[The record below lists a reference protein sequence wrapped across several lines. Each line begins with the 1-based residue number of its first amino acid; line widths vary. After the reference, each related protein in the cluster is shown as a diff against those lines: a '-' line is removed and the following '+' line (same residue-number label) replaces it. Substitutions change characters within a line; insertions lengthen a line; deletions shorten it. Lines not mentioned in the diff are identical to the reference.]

1 MSKNHVHILTMGGTI
16 EFFDPDYDVIRD
28 LMKLDSSIE
37 HYFSSIIKPHFTW
50 NVELITQKDSRDLQL
65 EDRMKLQTTIE
76 QSPHDRILVT
86 HGTFTMA
93 ETAQFI
99 EKSLP
104 EGKTVVFTGSMIPIA
119 GFTSSDAG
127 FNIGFAIASMDSLRP
142 GVYLSMNGGVFSSD
156 EVSKNRDLFRFE

>member
-1 MSKNHVHILTMGGTI
+1 MSNHIHIIKMGGTI

-28 LMKLDSSIE
+28 MMNLDSSIE
-37 HYFSSIIKPHFTW
+37 YYFSNIIKPHFTW
-50 NVELITQKDSRDLQL
+50 STDLVTQKDSRELVL
-65 EDRMKLQTTIE
+65 EDRMKLKDVIE
-76 QSPHDRILVT
+76 QSPHQKILVT

-99 EKSLP
+99 EQGVPQDKI
-104 EGKTVVFTGSMIPIA
+104 VVFTGSMIPIA

-127 FNIGFAIASMDSLRP
+127 FNIGFAVAHMQHLKP

-156 EVSKNRDLFRFE
+156 EVKKNRELFRFE